1 MPIIVQ
7 HRLNLKSRKCGWTER
22 LAIQSIKA
30 TWPSLSRK
38 VASAHREK
46 QLAQVSDFRAAS
58 FSCVFVCVALCFLS
72 FDALEIKS
80 LSSTSS
86 TSSTSLLI
94 VRLNMQMWFGGGAQ
108 NCRRGGFHGKKD
120 IVLAFSN
127 EERTPND

>member
-1 MPIIVQ
+1 MTTGAPAVPIIVQ

-30 TWPSLSRK
+30 TWPLLSRK

-72 FDALEIKS
+72 FDALYQA
-80 LSSTSS
+80 LCHQHHQHHQHHC
-86 TSSTSLLI
+86 LL
-94 VRLNMQMWFGGGAQ
+94 
-108 NCRRGGFHGKKD
+108 
-120 IVLAFSN
+120 
-127 EERTPND
+127 